1 MEMSAYRAR
10 AQDYATALGGA
21 HHRHFAGLDAS
32 WDPEAIHAAH
42 ADVFAVEA
50 IDDLG
55 ELAGN
60 GNAGA
65 RLLWGFAVRSRLR
78 AVAAPHD
85 ALRARLEGASGLA
98 ALTAELA
105 VEPSPLRRHE
115 LEEQR
120 MTIVAEQLSAPA
132 AAALDAVRRE
142 VRALGWPS
150 ARALWT
156 AMTKLDLGALAR
168 QAETLL
174 REEEPPALDGALTRA
189 DGPAW
194 HRAAWADDHFPAD
207 GLLGLLRDALRAAG
221 ADPDAPGFAIDAEPR
236 PGKSPRAFCAAVRVP
251 GDVHLVVRPSGN
263 VQDAEALFHEAGH
276 ALLLSARDAAWR
288 FEERHLVPAHLGEA
302 AAFAFEAR
310 LPDFGDERLR
320 AHLDASRALRR
331 RRQAAR
337 FLHELDLLDRGPVKE
352 LRERYA
358 QRMAR
363 ATGLDWPGAPW
374 LVDADPLLTA
384 ADYVRADQLAR
395 PGGR

>member
-1 MEMSAYRAR
+1 MEMTAYRAR
-10 AQDYATALGGA
+10 AQEYATALGGA
-21 HHRHFAGLDAS
+21 HHRHFAGLDPT

-42 ADVFAVEA
+42 ADVFADDA
-50 IDDLG
+50 IDHLS
-55 ELAGN
+55 ELAGT

-85 ALRARLEGASGLA
+85 ALRARLEAASGLS
-98 ALTAELA
+98 ALTAELTT
-105 VEPSPLRRHE
+105 ETSPLRRHQ

-120 MTIVAEQLSAPA
+120 MAIVVDELSAPA

-150 ARALWT
+150 ARALFS
-156 AMTKLDLGALAR
+156 ALTKTDLGALGTRA
-168 QAETLL
+168 QALL
-174 REEEPPALDGALTRA
+174 RDEEPPALDGALTRA

-194 HRAAWADDHFPAD
+194 HRAAWADAHFPAD
-207 GLLGLLRDALRAAG
+207 GLLDLLREALAAAG
-221 ADPDAPGFAIDAEPR
+221 ADPQDPGFTIDAEPR
-236 PGKSPRAFCAAVRVP
+236 PGKSPRAFCAAVTVP
-251 GDVHLVVRPSGN
+251 GELHLVVRPGGGLGE
-263 VQDAEALFHEAGH
+263 AESLFHEAGH
-276 ALLLSARDAAWR
+276 ALLLADRDAAWR
-288 FEERHLVPAHLGEA
+288 FEERHLVPAHVGEA

-320 AHLDASRALRR
+320 AHLRARRTLRR
-331 RRQAAR
+331 RRQCAR
-337 FLHELDLLDRGPVKE
+337 LLHELDLLDRGPVKE

-384 ADYVRADQLAR
+384 ADYVRAELLL
-395 PGGR
+395 PGA